1 MTALPGHGGP
11 GRRCVSCGEGY
22 GSSVLFCPRDGTPT
36 QPEHENFDHDPYL
49 GQVIAGQFRVE
60 RLLGIGAMARVYQAE
75 QLGLQRSVALKV
87 LHRELLTDEGA
98 QARLRREA
106 TIGARLRHPHVAEV
120 LAPGALDAAP
130 ALGPSTPARQPFIV
144 LEYLDG
150 LSLSS
155 ALLASAGALGVV
167 RSVHIAL
174 QICDA
179 LGEAHA
185 LGIVHRDL
193 KPDNIMLV
201 RRGADSDFVK
211 VLDFGMARAG
221 RDPDF
226 ATRDGAVL
234 GSARYIAPE
243 GAQGASVGPEADVY
257 AIATL
262 LFQCIAGRTP
272 FEGAS
277 AVSILVQQ
285 VSAPPPDLLRVGAGS
300 EAPLALAQLI
310 AKNLAKDPQ
319 ARAASARAFGAELS
333 ACLGIEPPGSRITAR
348 LGKGQIT

>member
-1 MTALPGHGGP
+1 MTAHGGP
-11 GRRCVSCGEGY
+11 GRRCVSCGERY
-22 GSSVLFCPRDGTPT
+22 SAAVLFCPKDGTPT
-36 QPEHENFDHDPYL
+36 GPEHENVGADPYL
-49 GQVIAGQFRVE
+49 GRVIAGQFRVE
-60 RLLGIGAMARVYQAE
+60 RLLGVGAMARVYLAQ
-75 QLGLQRSVALKV
+75 QVGLDRPVALKI
-87 LHRELLTDEGA
+87 LHPELLREESAT
-98 QARLRREA
+98 ARLRREA
-106 TIGARLRHPHVAEV
+106 TIGARLRHPNIGEV
-120 LAPGALDAAP
+120 LMLGSVDAAP
-130 ALGPSTPARQPFIV
+130 DRAGGEPFIV

-150 LSLSS
+150 MSLTS
-155 ALLASAGALGVV
+155 ALLASGGALGIV
-167 RSVHIAL
+167 RSVHIAQ

-179 LGEAHA
+179 MGEAHA

-234 GSARYIAPE
+234 GTARYIAPE
-243 GAQGASVGPEADVY
+243 GAQGGSVGPEADVY

-272 FEGAS
+272 FEGPS

-285 VSAPPPDLLRVGAGS
+285 VSATPPNLRSVGSGRD
-300 EAPLALAQLI
+300 APLALADLI
-310 AKNLAKDPQ
+310 AKNLANDPLQ
-319 ARAASARAFGAELS
+319 RSANARSFGADLTS
-333 ACLGIEPPGSRITAR
+333 CMFGGRQDTSITAR
-348 LGKGQIT
+348 LLGSQRT